1 MAILSI
7 IALGV
12 GFFSGV
18 RITTPAMVHTVNA
31 FWQEK
36 QLYDYRLLSTLG
48 WDEDNVKEFQN
59 MPDVRYAEGANS
71 IDILALN
78 NENTEVVLKAHTIP
92 ENINQLRLTEGRM
105 PQSDNECLM
114 DASRPCGLEIG
125 DTIKISQD
133 NEEDTLDTLN
143 DTEFKIV
150 GMADSALYVNFE
162 RGTTSIGNGSVEAFV
177 YLLPDAFDRDYYSE
191 IYIRFDHD
199 SVIYSKEY
207 KDAMEQ
213 CSDSWEEL
221 TQQQADSRYQRIVD
235 DAESELQD
243 GKDEL
248 EDKRSEGQ
256 QELDDAEKE
265 LADGKKELDDA
276 EKELADGRKELDDAQ
291 KELSDAKQQIEDNE
305 KKIDNAQKEL
315 DDVKQQL
322 DDSEQQL
329 NEAKQQLDD
338 SEQQLNEARLQL
350 DDSEQQLNEAKQQLD
365 DSRIQLDSAEQQIT
379 DGERQLNAGQV
390 QIDSAFAEVRQNE
403 EKLTTSENELN
414 AQEQA
419 LNAQLSQIPWEY
431 LTPEQQAQF
440 SYAREQ
446 IAQGRIQIEA
456 GKQQISSAYQ
466 ELNIQQENLNQKRR
480 ELEVAKSEYE
490 AGKIQYEAGLAQY
503 ENGLMQFQEG
513 RTQYEDGLKQFEE
526 GKAQYED
533 GLKQLEDG
541 KAQYENGVKELEDAR
556 QKLADGKKEYED
568 GLLELEEGRQKYQDG
583 VKELEDGKKE
593 YENGLQEY
601 QDGKKEFS
609 EKIADAE
616 AEIADAEQEIAD
628 IEKPDTYVLDR
639 NTNISYACFESDS
652 QIVEQV
658 AKVFPIFFILV
669 AAMVCITTM
678 NRMVE
683 EQRTQIGTL
692 KALGYSESD
701 IMGKFAFYCG
711 TAAVIGCV
719 LGYAVGTVLFPSVIW
734 MSYELMYIEIPLT
747 YIFDWKLSSLSLLAS
762 LLCSIGTTWIA
773 CHVELSE
780 TAAGLMRPK
789 APKAGKRVFLEYFP
803 FIWNRLKFLYKVS
816 IRNMFRYKG
825 RFFMMVLGV
834 GGCTA
839 LLLTGFGLKDTV
851 AGFADVQY
859 NEIVTADAEASFKT
873 DIGETIPTELENS
886 LDSLTEEYMLLN
898 LSSWDIL
905 YDDNK
910 VKALN
915 MIIPVSEGNFNNYMH
930 LHTTDGEPLSLPDV
944 DEILVSNSVME
955 RFGAELGKTIT
966 LRNEDMEE
974 LHVKVTGVFEN
985 HVYNY
990 IILSSD
996 TLQKQLGRI
1005 PTCNAAY
1012 MNFPEET
1019 DEYQISAELSKNE
1032 HITTV
1037 SLFSEMQER
1046 MAKTMGS
1053 LDYIVLL
1060 VIVCAAGLAFIVLY
1074 NLTNINITERIR
1086 EIATIKVLG
1095 FFRNETSAYVLR
1107 ENIALTAVGIIVG
1120 LGLGILLHSF
1130 VISQIIV
1137 DLVSFKTRI
1146 LPMSFIYSILLT
1158 FLFNIAVNAFMGIKL
1173 EKINM
1178 AESLKSI
1185 E

>member
-36 QLYDYRLLSTLG
+36 QLYDYRLISTLG
-48 WDEDNVKEFQN
+48 WDSDNVQAFRN
-59 MPDVRYAEGANS
+59 MPDVRYAEGSNS
-71 IDILALN
+71 IDLLALN
-78 NENTEVVLKAHTIP
+78 HENVEIVLKAYTLP

-105 PQSDNECLM
+105 PQSGNECLM
-114 DASRPCGLEIG
+114 DASRPCGLAVG
-125 DTIKISQD
+125 DIIRISED

-143 DTEFKIV
+143 YTELKIV
-150 GMADSALYVNFE
+150 GMADSSLYVNFE

-177 YLLPDAFDRDYYSE
+177 YLLPDALDRDFYSE

-213 CSDSWEEL
+213 RSGSWEEL
-221 TQQQADSRYQRIVD
+221 TQQKADLRYQRITD
-235 DAESELQD
+235 DARSELQD

-248 EDKRSEGQ
+248 EDKRAEGQ

-276 EKELADGRKELDDAQ
+276 EKELDNGRKELDNAE
-291 KELSDAKQQIEDNE
+291 KELTDAKKQIEDNE
-305 KKIDNAQKEL
+305 KKLDDARKEL
-315 DDVKQQL
+315 DNARQQLDDSELQLNDARQQLDDSELQLNDARQQL

-329 NEAKQQLDD
+329 NQAKQQLDD
-338 SEQQLNEARLQL
+338 S
-350 DDSEQQLNEAKQQLD
+350 K
-365 DSRIQLDSAEQQIT
+365 IQLDSAGQQIA
-379 DGERQLNAGQV
+379 DGERQLNDGQT
-390 QIDSAFAEVRQNE
+390 QINSAFAELRKNE
-403 EKLTTSENELN
+403 EILIFSENELN
-414 AQEQA
+414 TQEQA

-431 LTPEQQAQF
+431 LTPQQQAQF
-440 SYAREQ
+440 TYAREQ
-446 IAQGRIQIEA
+446 ISQGRAQIEA

-466 ELNIQQENLNQKRR
+466 ELNIQQEILNQKHT
-480 ELEVAKSEYE
+480 ELEAAKAEYE

-503 ENGLMQFQEG
+503 ENSLAQFQEG
-513 RTQYEDGLKQFEE
+513 KAQYEDGLKQFEE
-526 GKAQYED
+526 GQAQYED
-533 GLKQLEDG
+533 GLKQFLDG
-541 KAQYENGVKELEDAR
+541 KVQYENGVKELEDGR
-556 QKLADGKKEYED
+556 QKLADGRKEYED
-568 GLLELEEGRQKYQDG
+568 GLLKLEDARKKYEDG
-583 VKELEDGKKE
+583 VRKWQDGKKE
-593 YENGLQEY
+593 YENGLHEY
-601 QDGKKEFS
+601 EDGKKEFA

-628 IEKPDTYVLDR
+628 IDQPDTYVLDR

-658 AKVFPIFFILV
+658 ARVFPIFFILV

-719 LGYAVGTVLFPSVIW
+719 LGYAIGTVLFPSVIW

-773 CHVELSE
+773 CHVELAE

-803 FIWNRLKFLYKVS
+803 FLWNRLKFLYKVS

-859 NEIVTADAEASFKT
+859 NDIVTADAEASFKT
-873 DIGETIPTELENS
+873 DIGETIPEELENS
-886 LDSLTEEYMLLN
+886 LNSLTEEYMLLN

-905 YDDNK
+905 YGDNK

-915 MIIPVSEGNFNNYMH
+915 MIIPVSDGDFSSYMH
-930 LHTTDGEPLSLPDV
+930 LHTTDGEPLSLPGT

-990 IILSSD
+990 IILSQD

-1005 PTCNAAY
+1005 PTCNGAY

-1095 FFRNETSAYVLR
+1095 FFKNETSAYVLR

-1146 LPMSFIYSILLT
+1146 LPMSFVYSILLT